1 MQQRSFRFPQLSKTT
16 IIFPASF
23 WMAMTVNAVNL
34 GLVFYASNHFKA
46 TATQVGILYGVYNLS
61 YMLACLLFK
70 KILQRVRPQ
79 ICVLIATCG
88 MLSGLLGIYL
98 SPRLEPAYFFQAIC
112 GLSTALFWPPLMGW
126 LTEGYEGERLGRIT
140 GLYNLCWSSGAII
153 GPLLAGHLGADD
165 SARPLRYCIAA
176 YALLLAFLWFGYRRQ
191 DDAQSGKLPPNT
203 PSDTAADAA
212 DAAPSGRQTTM
223 RYPCWL
229 GGLCAWATSG
239 MILNIY
245 PLFAEDAQGLGLTK
259 PAIGTLLFVRALAM
273 TGAMSLMGFIK
284 HWHFNFAQLLGG
296 HFLLALA
303 VLGLGCS
310 KDMTLIVVLLAV
322 CGILAGHAYSN
333 SMFHGVSGCQDRTF
347 RMAIHEVVLA
357 IGAVIGSVLS
367 GQIYQRWGSAPPLF
381 ICTALFMLPAIVG
394 DIIWRRFQKH

>member
-1 MQQRSFRFPQLSKTT
+1 MRQRSFRLPQLSKTA

-23 WMAMTVNAVNL
+23 WMAMIVNAVNL

-70 KILQRVRPQ
+70 KVLQRVRPQ
-79 ICVLIATCG
+79 HCVLIATSG
-88 MLSGLLGIYL
+88 MLCGLVGIYL

-112 GLSTALFWPPLMGW
+112 GMSTALFWPPLMGW
-126 LTEGYEGERLGRIT
+126 LTEGYEGDRLGRIT

-153 GPLLAGHLGADD
+153 GPLLAGLLGAGD

-176 YALLLAFLWFGYRRQ
+176 YALLLAFLWFGHRQ
-191 DDAQSGKLPPNT
+191 DGAQDVKLSPKKRSAT
-203 PSDTAADAA
+203 PVDAA
-212 DAAPSGRQTTM
+212 DTAPRGLETTM

-229 GGLCAWATSG
+229 GGLCAWAASG
-239 MILNIY
+239 MLLNIY
-245 PLFAEDAQGLGLTK
+245 PLFAKNELSLTE
-259 PAIGTLLFVRALAM
+259 PAIGALLFVRALAM
-273 TGAMSLMGFIK
+273 TSAMSLMGFIK
-284 HWHFNFAQLLGG
+284 YWHFNFIQLISG
-296 HFLLALA
+296 HLLLALA
-303 VLGLGCS
+303 VLGLGLS
-310 KDMTLIVVLLAV
+310 RDMTLIMILLAV

-357 IGAVIGSVLS
+357 SGAVIGSVLS
-367 GQIYQRWGSAPPLF
+367 GQIYQRWGSAPLF
-381 ICTALFMLPAIVG
+381 ICSALFMLPALAG
-394 DIIWRRFQKH
+394 DIIWRHFQKR